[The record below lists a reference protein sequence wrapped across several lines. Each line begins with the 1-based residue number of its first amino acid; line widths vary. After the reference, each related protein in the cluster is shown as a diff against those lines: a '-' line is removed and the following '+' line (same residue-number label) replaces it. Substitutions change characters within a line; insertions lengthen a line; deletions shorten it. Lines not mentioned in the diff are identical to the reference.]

1 MKTMNRIRRPGL
13 SFLMAAALVAGLLA
27 AYWAAPEAGAHAVD
41 GQPQAP
47 AFTQQ
52 GPPDWLNSPPLAWS
66 DLRGQVVLLDFW
78 TFMCWNCYRSFPWL
92 TGLEERLK
100 DRDFRVI
107 GVHTP
112 EFEAERDRTRIAERA
127 DHFGLH
133 HPIMVDNDHAYWK
146 AMGNRYWPAYYLID
160 RQGRVRH
167 YFVGETHA
175 GDERAVEI
183 EARIRELLAE
193 PTD

>member
-1 MKTMNRIRRPGL
+1 
-13 SFLMAAALVAGLLA
+13 
-27 AYWAAPEAGAHAVD
+27 
-41 GQPQAP
+41 
-47 AFTQQ
+47 
-52 GPPDWLNSPPLAWS
+52 
-66 DLRGQVVLLDFW
+66 
-78 TFMCWNCYRSFPWL
+78 MCWNCYRSFPWL
-92 TGLEERLK
+92 TGLEQRLK

-112 EFEAERDRTRIAERA
+112 EFEAEKDRTRIAERA